1 MNSECTTKL
10 LQYRLQYRLS
20 TVYAWCGESISRH
33 GTGRSGRGTQRGP
46 PAQCAAAPV
55 PNVAC
60 VKQAAGMR
68 PSKVHY
74 DEEPDDDDDDEED
87 DRRDR
92 DLGDFAFI
100 FLAACLGAK
109 AGAPG
114 SSVAVVSRVPV
125 ELGVGTK
132 GAAPTESTRAFGW
145 PTFAISAS
153 D

>member
-1 MNSECTTKL
+1 MVRGVDLQTQPARRRGAVL
-10 LQYRLQYRLS
+10 LQSVQWL
-20 TVYAWCGESISRH
+20 A
-33 GTGRSGRGTQRGP
+33 
-46 PAQCAAAPV
+46 
-55 PNVAC
+55 NVAC

-68 PSKVHY
+68 PRPSQVHY

-87 DRRDR
+87 ERRER
-92 DLGDFAFI
+92 DLGDLAFI
-100 FLAACLGAK
+100 LLGDGAAGLGAK
-109 AGAPG
+109 AGALG

-132 GAAPTESTRAFGW
+132 GAAPTESTSAFGW